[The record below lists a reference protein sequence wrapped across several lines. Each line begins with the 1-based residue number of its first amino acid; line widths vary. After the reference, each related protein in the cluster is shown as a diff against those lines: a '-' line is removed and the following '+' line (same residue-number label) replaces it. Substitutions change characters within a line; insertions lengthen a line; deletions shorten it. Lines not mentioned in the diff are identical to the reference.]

1 MSMQRDITMSGPKV
15 VSEVPLNRPEET
27 TLSISLCAQYVTGL
41 SVKFFVGHL
50 SPSWQTSLQTA
61 TAVTSEAGIVM

>member
-1 MSMQRDITMSGPKV
+1 MQRDITMSGPKV
-15 VSEVPLNRPEET
+15 VPEVPLNSFKAI

-41 SVKFFVGHL
+41 SVKSFVGHL
-50 SPSWQTSLQTA
+50 SPSGQTALKTA